1 MKVIT
6 CVNDKG
12 GSCKTTTIY
21 NLASQKALEGY
32 KVLMIDLDA
41 CGSLTNVCCHIEVGE
56 DDATIGSLLMP
67 VKRKLPE
74 LNVVDIL
81 QSIMTVDTFNAF
93 MENKRGN
100 TEVADNLCIIPT
112 GKDGELITVN
122 DSLMDVP
129 VGREKALKN
138 ILTKLNSTDI
148 VKFDYVFLDCPGSMN
163 VLTINALV
171 AADVCIVP
179 FEATRGNTSRFSE
192 VFDTINTVKDMDLNR
207 DLQVP
212 GVLACRI
219 KRRKSENDILS
230 GLEIESEY
238 NVIGSIKESAEV
250 TRYEDLGVGVV
261 VAKPY
266 CDASMA
272 YAEIADML

>member
-93 MENKRGN
+93 MKNKRGN
-100 TEVADNLCIIPT
+100 TEVTDNL
-112 GKDGELITVN
+112 
-122 DSLMDVP
+122 
-129 VGREKALKN
+129 
-138 ILTKLNSTDI
+138 
-148 VKFDYVFLDCPGSMN
+148 
-163 VLTINALV
+163 
-171 AADVCIVP
+171 
-179 FEATRGNTSRFSE
+179 
-192 VFDTINTVKDMDLNR
+192 
-207 DLQVP
+207 
-212 GVLACRI
+212 
-219 KRRKSENDILS
+219 
-230 GLEIESEY
+230 
-238 NVIGSIKESAEV
+238 
-250 TRYEDLGVGVV
+250 
-261 VAKPY
+261 
-266 CDASMA
+266 
-272 YAEIADML
+272 